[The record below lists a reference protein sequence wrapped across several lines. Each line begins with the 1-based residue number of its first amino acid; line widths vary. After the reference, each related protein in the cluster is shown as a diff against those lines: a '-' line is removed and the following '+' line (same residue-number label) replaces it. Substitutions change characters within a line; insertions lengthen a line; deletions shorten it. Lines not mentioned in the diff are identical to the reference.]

1 MKSKL
6 PQTADECLAFAMN
19 KSRCDRYFTA
29 IIRVVTMGFIWLL
42 PFVALYASLRT
53 PEPEPAVWRLLA
65 VWLVVLG
72 ARRVFV
78 D

>member
-6 PQTADECLAFAMN
+6 PQTADECLEFAMS
-19 KSRCDRYFTA
+19 KSRCDRYFSA
-29 IIRVVTMGFIWLL
+29 IIRVVTMAFIWLL

-53 PEPEPAVWRLLA
+53 PDPEPAVWHLLG

-72 ARRVFV
+72 WRKVLV